1 MSLPPSS
8 TRPSAAVGMDDRLA
22 PGGFIDRI
30 YREALALLI
39 ETRNYFAYQEPQDVV
54 GLSNDARLLV
64 SQETMR
70 ITCRL
75 TQVMAWLFCQ
85 KAVQNGERPADWAL
99 QEEHRLSGH
108 SVCLETAWQG
118 DGRLPRGVQD
128 LQLRTTALYHRID
141 RLDMAMRSPG
151 PGRPDGPAVL
161 TIAR

>member
-1 MSLPPSS
+1 MNQPPSS
-8 TRPSAAVGMDDRLA
+8 TRPSAATDTDDRLA

-30 YREALALLI
+30 YREALALLV
-39 ETRNYFAYQEPQDVV
+39 ETRNYFAYQEPKDVV
-54 GLSNDARLLV
+54 GLPNDARLLV

-99 QEEHRLSGH
+99 QDEHRLSGH
-108 SVCLETAWQG
+108 SVCLDTAWQG
-118 DGRLPRGVQD
+118 DVRLPRGVRD
-128 LQLRTTALYHRID
+128 LQVRTTALYHRID
-141 RLDMAMRSPG
+141 RLDAAMRNPG
-151 PGRPDGPAVL
+151 PRRPGGPAVL